1 MTASKNP
8 TVTKM
13 EDIQSLLENAPKD
26 AGADDAASK
35 EQPAANG
42 APLSLA
48 AQMREKAELLG
59 EQYLA
64 HRLGGGKRKAFL
76 ASLSDDDAA
85 FFRALRIDEVIAES
99 ITKELTEK
107 AKAAKP
113 DGEVFDNL
121 VEKEKAKQKAKTA
134 EEDKPKKKMKIKKTV
149 AAFAKEVGASN
160 ELVTRMLRR
169 SSFAKYL
176 H

>member
-1 MTASKNP
+1 MAVKNP

-13 EDIQSLLENAPKD
+13 EDIQTLLKDTADAVDTDAAPKD
-26 AGADDAASK
+26 PTDNGAD
-35 EQPAANG
+35 NT

-48 AQMREKAELLG
+48 AQMRKKAEQLG

-64 HRLGGGKRKAFL
+64 HHLGGGKRKAFL

-113 DGEVFDNL
+113 DGEVFDKL
-121 VEKEKAKQKAKTA
+121 VEKEKAKNKTKSS
-134 EEDKPKKKMKIKKTV
+134 EEEKKKKPKKNK
-149 AAFAKEVGASN
+149 AAGRLIDNINN
-160 ELVTRMLRR
+160 ELFRVIGRGLN
-169 SSFAKYL
+169 
-176 H
+176 